1 MKKCAIVLWLCAI
14 LCASACSPNEQ
25 GFEIRGTKGYDWT
38 PEQCLEEV
46 PYLKEFGMN
55 FFAPCYLSF
64 FSEHGRN
71 LSSMKELSGLN
82 KWWLPFSD
90 KDKQDWAAVVEE
102 CLKDDIYFCFGMNP
116 MLYSPRPL
124 SVKSEEDYS
133 VLLEKYKWFQSLGV
147 KWFYLALDDLE
158 LEGQA
163 EIAAGHFH
171 FVNRLYHDLKQKDPD
186 CKMVFC
192 PTWYRGRDVDNPI
205 RRPYLDALAELLD
218 PDVFLFWT
226 GENVVSTTI
235 SAADVRKYK
244 SVVKHRIILWDN
256 YPVNDFYNTL
266 YLGPLTGRDADI
278 CQELYG
284 MMSNPMRDSRLN
296 RLPLS
301 TIADYMNAPASYD
314 EQKALAKALRRF
326 CPKAKDRKVFASLV
340 EIYSSN
346 MVAGHGKTSYNAA
359 REKFTALVSE
369 DRQKAEKLAEEL
381 RDDYNYLLAY
391 YPDRYILSYDV
402 MRKDLD
408 WMSSQLGE
416 YSYKVGYGSAPID
429 AADAFFSQALQG
441 YGHPAEG
448 RYSLEWIHDGTVDV
462 NEPLSF
468 FGGGDDLFSLDI
480 GGDLYRYRSGAWQ
493 KLFSTNEVSL
503 LAGAV
508 PESYKLLCA
517 GGDALYGVS
526 LNNHLS
532 TSTLDLFE
540 RKEVCVVPDA
550 VAITASD
557 EGVYVF
563 TSSSELVFK
572 PSDLKL
578 KAEQIGKV
586 PFDVRSA
593 AWYEGRL
600 YALSSDQHLWVNEP
614 SAGKE
619 WAVAGYL
626 NGETWKEAIKYIAV
640 AGGHLFGI
648 GFDGSL
654 YRASDRSRGDLYART
669 ITINEGPATVALVSL
684 DLGAINYQLVKEIKK
699 TIQSSYGL
707 DPASVLISVT
717 HTHFA
722 PAAMDWEMFPGG
734 KADARYLS
742 FLKDAVVRS
751 VGDALGN
758 MAPAEAGFRRTSEEL
773 GYNRGLKG
781 ADAVTDP
788 AIDVIDF
795 RRADGRTVVLFEAAC
810 HPVFPNSGNNRY
822 TLGANYPGVA
832 RQIIEESKDNIFP
845 VFFQGCCGDTDP
857 VSQDY
862 NETGKALAGKVLE
875 ALKGESKEVNGG
887 IRFMFDSLA
896 VPVHAMSLKEV
907 RGFLVEN
914 SGRSLDIEAIK
925 NVKWAKKM
933 LAAYGNGTVKTHQT
947 EYYQLIDIGNWR
959 IVALSRE
966 PVKEYAL
973 RIRELWPEKNVTVLG
988 YSNDVSSYLTDDKH
1002 VEEGTYESHDSF
1014 FWYGE
1019 HAPFPKGTLDKIVS
1033 AIKTSVPD

>member
-1 MKKCAIVLWLCAI
+1 MKKCAFVLWLCAI
-14 LCASACSPNEQ
+14 LCASSCLPKEQ
-25 GFEIRGTKGYDWT
+25 GFAIRGTKGYDWT
-38 PEQCLEEV
+38 PEQCLEEI

-64 FSEHGRN
+64 FSEHDRN

-90 KDKQDWAAVVEE
+90 QDKQDWAAVVKE
-102 CLKDDIYFCFGMNP
+102 CLKDGIYFCFGMNP

-171 FVNRLYHDLKQKDPD
+171 FVNRLYDDLKQNDQD
-186 CKMVFC
+186 CKMIFC
-192 PTWYRGRDVDNPI
+192 PTWYRGRDVDNQN
-205 RRPYLDALAELLD
+205 RRPYLNALAELLA
-218 PDVFLFWT
+218 PDIYVFWT

-266 YLGPLTGRDADI
+266 YLGPLTGRDADL
-278 CQELYG
+278 CTELDG

-301 TIADYMNAPASYD
+301 TIADYMCAPASYD
-314 EQKALAKALRRF
+314 GQKALRKALKRV
-326 CPKAKDRKVFASLV
+326 CPNAKDRKVLASLA

-346 MVAGHGKTSYNAA
+346 MAAGQGKTSYNAA
-359 REKFTALVSE
+359 REKFLALLSE
-369 DRQKAEKLAEEL
+369 DRQSAVKLLDEL
-381 RDDYNYLLAY
+381 QSDYDYLLSNH
-391 YPDRYILSYDV
+391 PDSYALSYEV
-402 MRKDLD
+402 MRKDLI
-408 WMSSQLGE
+408 WMTGRLGE
-416 YSYKVGYGSAPID
+416 YQYQVGYGSVPID
-429 AADAFFSQALQG
+429 AADIFFSQALQG

-448 RYSLEWIHDGTVDV
+448 RYSLEWKHDGTVDV
-462 NEPLSF
+462 KEPLSF
-468 FGGGDDLFSLDI
+468 FGCGEDLFGLDI
-480 GGDLYRYRSGAWQ
+480 GGDLYRYDSGAWR
-493 KLFSTNEVSL
+493 KLFSTNDVSL

-517 GGDALYGVS
+517 SGNDLYGVS

-532 TSTLDLFE
+532 TSPLDSFG
-540 RKEVCVVPDA
+540 RNDVCVVPDA
-550 VAITASD
+550 VAIAASD
-557 EGVYVF
+557 DGVYVF
-563 TSSSELVFK
+563 TSSSELFFK
-572 PSDLKL
+572 PSDSKL
-578 KAEQIGKV
+578 NIGRIGHV

-600 YALSSDQHLWVNEP
+600 YALSSDQHLLVIEPASGNE
-614 SAGKE
+614 
-619 WAVAGYL
+619 WQVAGYL
-626 NGETWKEAIKYIAV
+626 NGETWKDALKYIAV
-640 AGGHLFGI
+640 AGGRLFGM

-654 YRASDRSRGDLYART
+654 YRASDRSRGDLYARA
-669 ITINEGPATVALVSL
+669 ITVSEGSTTVALVSL

-699 TIQSSYGL
+699 AIQSLYGL
-707 DPASVLISVT
+707 EPASVLISVT

-734 KADARYLS
+734 KADERYLS
-742 FLKDAVVRS
+742 YLKDAVVRS
-751 VGDALGN
+751 VGEALEN
-758 MAPAEAGFRRTSEEL
+758 MAPAEAEFSRSNAEL

-781 ADAVTDP
+781 ADAITDS

-795 RRADGRTVVLFEAAC
+795 QRSDGREVVLFESAC
-810 HPVFPNSGNNRY
+810 HPVFPNSGQNRY

-832 RQIIEESKDNIFP
+832 RQIIEESNDRIFP

-857 VSQDY
+857 LAQDY
-862 NETGKALAGKVLE
+862 NETGKVLAEKVLAALE
-875 ALKGESKEVNGG
+875 GEREELKGS
-887 IRFMFDSLA
+887 IRFIFDSLA

-907 RGFLVEN
+907 RGFLEEN
-914 SGRSLDIEAIK
+914 KGRSLDIEAAK
-925 NVKWAKKM
+925 NVKWARKM
-933 LAAYGNGTVKTHQT
+933 LAEYDNGGIKTHQM

-973 RIRELWPEKNVTVLG
+973 RIRALWPEKNVTVLG

-1002 VEEGTYESHDSF
+1002 VEAGTYESYDSF

-1019 HAPFPKGTLDKIVS
+1019 HAPFPIGTLDKIVS
-1033 AIKTSVPD
+1033 TIKTSVPD